1 MKPLKGA
8 VGKTDLE
15 MSRLT
20 IKCHSFSLS
29 AYKKHLIKNAP
40 GEFFRSASMREGGVF
55 LAPLPHV
62 FIA

>member
-20 IKCHSFSLS
+20 IECHLIPLS

-40 GEFFRSASMREGGVF
+40 GEFSESAVMPKGGVF
-55 LAPLPHV
+55 LTPLPHV
-62 FIA
+62 YIA